1 MQDQGLVVQAANHAS
16 TIVDSSSS
24 YLTKRK
30 NIVSMYFCFVGNYED
45 QTCMHINPSIVF
57 GAIQLRCGLII
68 LPPVLKTDSDA
79 TIVT

>member
-30 NIVSMYFCFVGNYED
+30 NIVSMYFCFIGNYED
-45 QTCMHINPSIVF
+45 QTCMHINPSI
-57 GAIQLRCGLII
+57 AACTLI
-68 LPPVLKTDSDA
+68 LLLFLEQFNYDVG
-79 TIVT
+79 